1 MIPATES
8 GIRYLCEDVSE
19 RNMRYF
25 AALCLL
31 LTLAACGADFRADPA
46 TLALLP
52 ERVDYNLH
60 VKPLLSD
67 RCYACHGPDE
77 NARQSDL
84 RLHTQEGA
92 LFRPLQS
99 GGRAIV
105 PGRPGRSGIMK
116 RISSHDADYRMP
128 PAESNLTLS
137 DYDIALIQRWIDQGA
152 DWKPHWAFTPPE
164 LPDIP
169 TVQQADW
176 AINNID
182 RFILARL
189 EREGLTPSEEADR
202 TRLIRRVS
210 FDLTGLPPTLEE
222 IDAFLADDRPDAY
235 ERVVDRLLQSP
246 AYGER
251 MATEWMDLS
260 RYADSHGYHADGI
273 RTMWPWRDW
282 IIDAFNENL
291 PYDQFVTW
299 QLAGDLLPD
308 ATLTQKL
315 ATGFNR
321 NHPMT
326 AEGGVIDEEYRI
338 EYVVDR
344 ANTTSR
350 AFLGLTMECARC
362 HDHKFDP
369 ISQAEYFQLSAFF
382 NNVKELGM
390 TGDDGNAGPLLM
402 LPTDEEET
410 RIEDLRNRIA
420 SLEGALAN
428 RAAAVAA
435 SGQYADA
442 VLPEDALAIGLS
454 AHYPL
459 DELQGEHTPNLAP
472 GGTDGGVVGELEI
485 VEGPVDGAVR
495 FDHDYDYLQLTEA
508 GAFERTDPFS
518 VSLWIHPDTLGT
530 YTKILGNAFH
540 KNTYWR
546 GWELYL
552 DSLNHVSARLI
563 HALPHNYLHIT
574 TTRAVPAGS
583 WTHVTLTYD
592 GSSTAGGLKLF
603 LDGAAAAS
611 AVRYNQLYK
620 SILPVDGLYEL
631 TQRAVRVAR
640 SYRAFGGDDGI
651 FTGNMDDLRMYART
665 LTRAEVAKLAD
676 TSLTVEPLE
685 IYLNHYDETYRGLL
699 RELHQV
705 RRQEQEA
712 MADVL
717 ETMVMEEMD
726 SPRPTYVLD
735 RGLYDQPLQPVQ
747 ADIPGVL
754 GSMADDLP
762 RNRLGLAD
770 WLFSP
775 DQPLTARVTVNRYWL
790 MLFGQGL
797 VVTPEDF
804 GNQGALPSH
813 PELLDYLATTFQ
825 SSGWD
830 VKAFLKS
837 LVMSATYRQSSIAS
851 PELYA
856 RDPANILLARGPRY
870 RLSAEMIRDNALVA
884 SGLLVDRIGGPSVKP
899 YQPPG
904 LWIEKG
910 NFSQFLLHYKQDE
923 GESLYRRS
931 LYTFIRRTSPPPSM
945 LVFDAPDRTT
955 CFVRR
960 QNTNTPLQA
969 LVLLNDP
976 QYVEASRVLAE
987 RMQHEGG
994 ASLEDQI
1001 THGFRLAAGRYPA
1014 ASELELLTDLFETE
1028 QDRFI
1033 RRPADMDS
1041 LFAVG
1046 DYARDPTL
1054 EKSATAALAMVAQ
1067 VLLNHDDTYTKR

>member
-1 MIPATES
+1 MRSLATLF
-8 GIRYLCEDVSE
+8 I
-19 RNMRYF
+19 
-25 AALCLL
+25 L
-31 LTLAACGADFRADPA
+31 LTLAACSTGIKVDSA

-52 ERVDYNLH
+52 DRVDYNLH

-67 RCYACHGPDE
+67 RCYACHGPDD
-77 NARQSDL
+77 NARQGEL
-84 RLHTQEGA
+84 KLHTEEG
-92 LFRPLQS
+92 LLSTSLQS
-99 GGRAIV
+99 GGRSVV
-105 PGRPGRSGIMK
+105 PGQPGRSGIMK
-116 RISSHDADYRMP
+116 RISSHDPEFRMP
-128 PAESNLTLS
+128 PHESNLTLS
-137 DYDIALIQRWIDQGA
+137 DYDIALIERWIEQGA
-152 DWKPHWAFTPPE
+152 EWKPHWAFTPPRA
-164 LPDIP
+164 PDTP

-176 AINNID
+176 VFNDID

-189 EREGLTPSEEADR
+189 EREQLAPSGQAEK
-202 TRLIRRVS
+202 TRLLRRVT

-222 IDAFLADDRPDAY
+222 IDAFLADDRADAY
-235 ERVVDRLLQSP
+235 EHVVDRLLASP

-282 IIDAFNENL
+282 IIEAFNENM

-299 QLAGDLLPD
+299 QLAGDLLPE
-308 ATLTQKL
+308 ATLEQKL

-369 ISQAEYFQLSAFF
+369 VSQAEYFQLSAFF

-402 LPTDEEET
+402 LPTQEEEA
-410 RIEDLRNRIA
+410 RIDELRNRIA
-420 SLEGALAN
+420 ELERALDERAGAVEEAGLHRGAE
-428 RAAAVAA
+428 
-435 SGQYADA
+435 
-442 VLPEDALAIGLS
+442 LPERALTSQLS
-454 AHYPL
+454 AHFPL
-459 DELQGEHTPNLAP
+459 DVLHDEKTPNVAP
-472 GGTDGGVVGELEI
+472 GGTDAKVVGDLDI
-485 VEGPVDGAVR
+485 VDGPRDGAVR
-495 FDHDYDYLQLTEA
+495 FDEDYDYLELTKT
-508 GAFERTDPFS
+508 GAFERTDPFTI
-518 VSLWIHPDTLGT
+518 SLWIHPDTVGD

-546 GWELYL
+546 GWEIFL
-552 DSLNHVSARLI
+552 DSLNHVSVRLI
-563 HALPHNYLHIT
+563 HALPHNYLHVRT
-574 TTRAVPAGS
+574 ADVVPAQT
-583 WTHVTLTYD
+583 WTHVALTYD
-592 GSSTAGGLKLF
+592 GSSRAEGLRLF
-603 LDGAAAAS
+603 VDGLEAPS
-611 AVRYNQLYK
+611 ITEFDQLYK

-631 TQRAVRVAR
+631 TDRAVRVAR

-651 FTGNMDDLRMYART
+651 FRGNMDDLRLYSRSLTAREV
-665 LTRAEVAKLAD
+665 AEVAGANSLSDDLNVYLHHHD
-676 TSLTVEPLE
+676 T
-685 IYLNHYDETYRGLL
+685 TYRRLL
-699 RELHQV
+699 RQLHEARV
-705 RRQEQEA
+705 LEQET
-712 MADVL
+712 MAEVL

-726 SPRPTYVLD
+726 APRPTYILD

-747 ADIPGVL
+747 AGIPSAL
-754 GSMADDLP
+754 GSMPDDLP
-762 RNRLGLAD
+762 RNRLGFAQ
-770 WLFSP
+770 WLFGP
-775 DQPLTARVTVNRYWL
+775 EQPLTARVTVNRYWL

-813 PELLDYLATTFQ
+813 PALLDYLATTFQ

-830 VKAFLKS
+830 VKRLLKS
-837 LVMSATYRQSSIAS
+837 MVMSSTYRQTSVADS
-851 PELYA
+851 ELYM

-870 RLSAEMIRDNALVA
+870 RLPAEMIRDNALAA
-884 SGLLVDRIGGPSVKP
+884 SGLLVEQIGGPSVKP

-910 NFSQFLLHYKQDE
+910 NFSQFLLHYKQDT
-923 GESLYRRS
+923 GEKLYRRS

-994 ASLEDQI
+994 ESVEDQI
-1001 THGFRLAAGRYPA
+1001 TRGFRLAAGRFPA
-1014 ASELELLTDLFETE
+1014 ENELELLVDLYEAE

-1033 RRPADMDS
+1033 NRPADMDS

-1046 DYARDPTL
+1046 EYVRDPEL
-1054 EKSATAALAMVAQ
+1054 DKSATAALAMVAQ
-1067 VLLNHDDTYTKR
+1067 VILNHDDTYTKR